1 MQGLFKVIREGEIAK
16 DIILLCSLALFCFV
30 LFLFYFC
37 CCCCCW
43 CRLTVFPLS
52 ALMIKIKVRY
62 YYSNCMFKGCY
73 LSYNLNSKDILWQ
86 ASVKYCNEIWKSL
99 DWIGKNKESLKE
111 TNQCKGKGYGRI
123 ESPSF
128 LLKPSSNIFQKV
140 QPFLSHRNRIWWL
153 QLEYLV
159 ITFSTMFVL
168 RKLSSLILFLLFTL
182 FTSLPIFIKFV
193 S

>member
-1 MQGLFKVIREGEIAK
+1 MDGTSLCSKSYLWACGGGGNQSLGIMILYSMQGVFKVIREGEIAK

-30 LFLFYFC
+30 LFLFYF
-37 CCCCCW
+37 CCCCW

-73 LSYNLNSKDILWQ
+73 LSYNLNSRNILWQ

-128 LLKPSSNIFQKV
+128 LLKPSSNIFKK
-140 QPFLSHRNRIWWL
+140 S
-153 QLEYLV
+153 
-159 ITFSTMFVL
+159 S
-168 RKLSSLILFLLFTL
+168 LSSV
-182 FTSLPIFIKFV
+182 IKIEYSGFNWNI
-193 S
+193 

>member
-1 MQGLFKVIREGEIAK
+1 MDGTSLCSKSYLWACGGEGNQSLGIMILYSMQGVFKVIREGEIAK
-16 DIILLCSLALFCFV
+16 DIILLFSLALFCFV

-43 CRLTVFPLS
+43 CHLTVFPLS

-73 LSYNLNSKDILWQ
+73 LSYNLNSRDILWQ

-99 DWIGKNKESLKE
+99 DWIGKSKESLKE

-123 ESPSF
+123 ES
-128 LLKPSSNIFQKV
+128 
-140 QPFLSHRNRIWWL
+140 
-153 QLEYLV
+153 
-159 ITFSTMFVL
+159 
-168 RKLSSLILFLLFTL
+168 LSSVIEIEYSGFNWN
-182 FTSLPIFIKFV
+182 I
-193 S
+193 